1 MRAPRTRIVL
11 TVLASLII
19 LMAGSASAQF
29 SFEWAVEDQGAIKS
43 MFELQDFM
51 TEFTNTS
58 AGTESFQ
65 LTVVKDMPATWQA
78 TLCEGPLCYP
88 PTYTEHTFE
97 LGPGES
103 TNLDFAIT
111 AAVDEGKGTSTVTV
125 YCISD
130 PGVTET
136 YSFSVITSGL
146 DVLTVD
152 ADGGADYETY
162 YMDAVVA
169 TGRSTADWTRSY
181 MGELTT
187 AEMANFSAVVWL
199 AGTNGQSMDEADR
212 MALKDYVFDNGNL
225 FLSGQDLA
233 RDFCDPGSP
242 FYTAESHAW
251 FGDLLGVDFVA
262 DHANTS
268 TVAGVADDPVSDGM
282 AFAING
288 GDGANN
294 NDSPDSIEALR
305 NGAVSLAYSSGPT
318 AGVRGAIGDGR
329 TFFAAFGFEGIST
342 ATDRDDLMTRIL
354 AWTTD
359 DVVAVGDDIMGP
371 LVSRAY
377 VTPNPFNPQ
386 TNVKFEVGGE
396 LAVDGSVVI
405 YDLRGRAVR
414 ELYRGILEPGLRSM
428 VWNGKD
434 NGGRGLAS
442 GIYLAQVKVADQT
455 QTVKMTLAR

>member
-1 MRAPRTRIVL
+1 M
-11 TVLASLII
+11 I
-19 LMAGSASAQF
+19 LVAAGSASAQY
-29 SFEWAVEDQGAIKS
+29 SFEWTFEDQGAVKII
-43 MFELQDFM
+43 FELQDFL

-58 AGTESFQ
+58 AVTDSFR
-65 LTVVKDMPATWQA
+65 LNLVKDMPATWQA
-78 TLCEGPLCYP
+78 TLCEGPTCYP

-111 AAVDEGKGTSTVTV
+111 ALDEGKGTSTVTI
-125 YCISD
+125 YSLSD
-130 PGVTET
+130 PGVTAT
-136 YSFSVITSGL
+136 NSFTIITSGL

-162 YMDAVVA
+162 FMDSIVA
-169 TGRSTADWTRSY
+169 AGRTTADWTRSY
-181 MGELTT
+181 MGSLTPEEI
-187 AEMANFSAVVWL
+187 AYFDAVVWV
-199 AGTNGQSMDEADR
+199 AGTNGQSLDETERAN
-212 MALKDYVFDNGNL
+212 LKNYVFNNGNL

-242 FYTAESHAW
+242 YYTAESHAW
-251 FGDLLGVDFVA
+251 FQDLLGVDYLA

-268 TVAGVADDPVSDGM
+268 TVAGVSGDPVSDGLN
-282 AFAING
+282 FAING

-294 NDSPDSIEALR
+294 NTSPDAIEALS
-305 NGAVSLAYSSGPT
+305 NGAISLVYSNDPT
-318 AGVRGAIGDGR
+318 AGVRGAYGDGR

-342 ATDRDDLMTRIL
+342 ATDRDGLMVRIL
-354 AWTTD
+354 DWITNPFN
-359 DVVAVGDDIMGP
+359 AVGDDFMTP

-386 TNVKFEVGGE
+386 TNLKFEVGGE

-414 ELYRGILEPGLRSM
+414 ELYRGPLEPGLRTM
-428 VWNGKD
+428 IWNGKD
-434 NGGRGLAS
+434 NRGRGLAS